1 MAFVLVN
8 GYASLHKMGQCSVL
22 NPLVWNVGGV
32 TVVQEL
38 WLLVSVRGS

>member
-8 GYASLHKMGQCSVL
+8 GYASLHKMGQRSVS

-32 TVVQEL
+32 TVVQKL
-38 WLLVSVRGS
+38 RLLV